1 MGAKQTR
8 EEWLNEAVQRLAEM
22 FDGIGAPL
30 PRDIRVSVG
39 FPSRAARSSRKRH
52 IGECWSPKHSA
63 ALRHEIFISPVLGS
77 GLEAAET
84 LVHELVHAAVGV
96 EHGHRGRFAK
106 AARQIGLL
114 PPMTQTPASPELKA
128 RLNALITTIGPYP
141 HAALDVT
148 GAERKQRARL
158 LKVVCPNCGAV
169 DRTTASRIT
178 RGLPWC
184 DCGDV
189 APEVMEMPAGVHPT
203 RMIVAPESDEDGELE
218 ILIDPLTGR
227 KTNIHRRNHAPH
239 ANTGCQAMGG
249 NIFDEPPDG
258 FGGNE

>member
-8 EEWLNEAVQRLAEM
+8 EEWLNEAVNRLAPM
-22 FDGIGAPL
+22 FESIGAPL
-30 PRDIRVSVG
+30 PGDIRVSVG
-39 FPSRAARSSRKRH
+39 FPSRAARSRRKRH

-63 ALRHEIFISPVLGS
+63 ALRHEIFISPVLGD
-77 GLEAAET
+77 GLQATET

-106 AARQIGLL
+106 VARQIGLL

-128 RLNALITTIGPYP
+128 RLNALVTTIGPYP

-184 DCGDV
+184 DCGHLL
-189 APEVMEMPAGVHPT
+189 PEVMEMPAGFHPT
-203 RMIVAPESDEDGELE
+203 RMILAPESDEDGEFK

-227 KTNIHRRNHAPH
+227 TTNIHRRNHASWRG
-239 ANTGCQAMGG
+239 ANGCITTYHP
-249 NIFDEPPDG
+249 NDDHTEIRHD
-258 FGGNE
+258 